1 MYRFERIGTDEKE
14 SIKELFISVFT
25 DDPWNDDWSDDRQLD
40 LYISDLIAQ
49 DISLT
54 YTHNSSCSFNLNCS
68 DFPNSCCLIVCL
80 HIRVIV
86 FLTLKL
92 YQIDPRLFI
101 CILYKL
107 IRKTTF

>member
-14 SIKELFISVFT
+14 SIKELVVSVFT

-54 YTHNSSCSFNLNCS
+54 YG
-68 DFPNSCCLIVCL
+68 
-80 HIRVIV
+80 
-86 FLTLKL
+86 L
-92 YQIDPRLFI
+92 YDVD
-101 CILYKL
+101 KL
-107 IRKTTF
+107 IGISMGYIKHWFTGTEYYINELCIRADKQGSGAGTFFLQKIEKDF